1 MTPPV
6 IAIFRGMLRGFCEAP
21 NFAFGFRRAA
31 LCAQFPVILA
41 AAVFAAQ
48 AAFFTHE
55 AAAQSNVAA
64 DMTLRAEIEK
74 TPPSLVTVRQALA
87 AGANPNATVTGG
99 LPLLFEAGR
108 RGHAEIVSVLVTFGV
123 NASVQVG
130 QNYFPE
136 YMAPNGLSG
145 SAFTATVAL
154 PWRRVADVMIHFG
167 DAVRAFGLTAG
178 AAAYDWSA
186 TQGQYHVLV
195 HLGARYNNYNPSP
208 EEKRVMEAIGGYV
221 LDQGA
226 ACPLSYADHPICTSR
241 VSCPTTG
248 GLVYSCREC
257 GGRPN
262 RALDGGSCVAA
273 CQAPRTVVNAEAW
286 PSAQCECAHGRANS
300 SGECPTVADAALAAE
315 IQKTS
320 PVLSSVRALLE
331 PGRGA
336 DPNWTSGDGVPLLL
350 AAARLGHAEV
360 VSVLLTFD
368 ADPDARDSDNR
379 GVPHI
384 AGLNSGASA
393 PAQLR
398 VLRHF
403 IGGLEA
409 AGRTDSFNSWN
420 AGSGVGRPLDALQNN
435 GAGAEALAEKREIQ
449 ALLYERGARCA
460 PPADKGYCRI
470 PAEAALIPAAAP
482 SIGPVLTV
490 TVTRR
495 AFGGASFDL
504 RLPDE
509 GALAA
514 LNARGWEMTLAA
526 DPPSRVVVSRTQA
539 AGGLPTVAVTMV
551 NGEHAARQIR
561 IVAAADVLPLFV
573 TVVGS
578 GSVSILAGG
587 QRLESGSVPT
597 NLNIQIIAAPD
608 NLAYH
613 VSGWS
618 GSCADAPKGADGGKR
633 ACEFFFNGKDNRVT
647 VTFSPGRLAPTLPA
661 TGNIPDRAYLFR
673 DTGATELEHFCRL
686 LGGRTHVQVGRTVC
700 LMFGGGY
707 SNTGVCDSPDPHG
720 FNNLD
725 PCGVTYFK
733 HIRDCNAQNKPVIWT
748 NACGAA
754 CDAAAGM
761 AARGFLCQAAGD
773 QCAAPFS
780 PPVCDAA
787 AACVDPDAGLTNTPA
802 ELCVCA
808 DAAAEGN
815 GLFCGHDSVNGR
827 LLAEVKKPAGA
838 ARVSLVLTLLGLG
851 ANASVA
857 DENGAAA
864 LILAATAGHAEI
876 VSVLVTAGAD
886 VKATDSGFYNMDAVQ
901 HLATPLS
908 DPAAGPRALRASVL
922 RHFIGGLDVRNTL
935 FGGVDFDWNREDS
948 RRNRALDLLVNAT
961 NKLTLEGENVTV
973 IYEMAGL
980 LRERGARCG
989 YRTSDRTQR
998 VCVGSANVSLVTA
1011 LSAAVRDRSVS
1022 AASVRAAAAAVAGT
1036 DIPLD
1041 DLDGGGGGIV
1051 AAAAQAGHAA
1061 AVSILLTFGVNPGGR
1076 GVANRGVLHIVGR
1089 NSDQSAPLQLRILRH
1104 FIGGL
1109 EVAGKADSFNGW
1121 NDVEDIGRPLDA
1133 LHAYGS
1139 SVEKDHASKREMQAL
1154 LYERGASCGA
1164 PEGKIYCQ
1172 IPSEFV
1178 LVPSGAPLTGPV
1190 LTVTATRRAVGG
1202 TPFGF
1207 ALPDAGARAR
1217 LNAQGWEMSLAA
1229 GPPAGVVL
1237 SRTQAAG
1244 GLPTVAVTMLNGERA
1259 VRELR
1264 VALQSDFEYV
1274 EGDQCAAPFSPPVC
1288 DAAAVCVDPDLESAN
1303 TPAELCVCTDDAA
1316 EGNGL
1321 FCGHESVNGRLLA
1334 EVKKPAGAARVS
1346 VVLTLLGL
1354 GANASVA
1361 DENGAAALILAATAG
1376 HAEIVSV
1383 LVTAGA
1389 DVKATDSGF
1398 YNMDAVQHLATPLS
1412 DPAAGPRALRASV
1425 LRHFIGGL
1433 DVRNTLFGRADF
1445 DWNREDS
1452 RRNRA
1457 LDLLVNATNKL
1468 TLEGENVT
1476 VIYEMAGLL
1485 RERGAR
1491 CGYRTSDRTQ
1501 RVCVGSA
1508 NVSLVTALSAAVRD
1522 RSVSAASVRAAA
1534 AAVAGTDIPLDDL
1547 DGGGG
1552 GIVAAAAQAGHAAA
1566 VSILLTFGVNPGGRG
1581 VANRG
1586 VLHIVGRNS
1595 DQSAPLQLRILRHFI
1610 GGLEVAG
1617 KADSFNGW
1625 NDVEDIGRPLDA
1637 LHAYG
1642 SSVEG
1647 ENVTVIYEMAGLLR
1661 ERGARCGYR
1670 TSDRTQRVCV
1680 GSANVSLVTA
1690 LSAAVRDR
1698 SVSAASVRAAAAAVA
1713 GTDIPLDDLD
1723 GGGGGIVAAAAQA
1736 GHAAA
1741 VSILLT
1747 FGVNPGGRGVANRGV
1762 LHIVGRNSDQSA
1774 PLQLRILRH
1783 FIGGLEVAGKA
1794 DSFNG
1799 WNDVEDIGRPLDALH
1814 AYGSSV
1820 EKDHA
1825 SKREMQALLYER
1837 GASCGAPESKIYC
1850 QIPSEFVLV
1859 PSGAPLTGPVL
1870 TVTATRRAVG
1880 GTPFGFALPDAG
1892 ARARLNAQGW
1902 EMSLAAGPPAGV
1914 VLSRTQAA
1922 GGLPTVAVTM
1932 LNGERAVRELRVAL
1946 QSDFEYVEGDQCA
1959 APFSPP
1965 VCDAAAVCVD
1975 PDLESANTP
1984 AELCVCT
1991 DAAAEGN
1998 GLFCGHESVNGRL
2011 LAEVKKPAGAA
2022 RVSVVLTLLGLGANA
2037 SVADENG
2044 AAALI
2049 LAATAGHAE
2058 IVSVLVTAGADVK
2071 ATDSGFYNMDA
2082 VQHLATPLSDPA
2094 AGPRALRASVLR
2106 HFIGGLDV
2114 RSALF
2119 GRADFDWNREDSR
2132 RNRALD
2138 LLVNATNKLTLEGEN
2153 VTVIYE
2159 MAGLLRERG
2168 ARCGYRTSDRTQRVC
2183 VGSANVSLVTALSA
2197 AVRDRSVSAASVR
2210 AAAAAVAGT
2219 DIPLDDLDG
2228 GGGGIVAAAAQ
2239 AGHAAAVSI
2248 LLTFGVNP
2256 GGRGVANRG
2265 VLHIVGRN
2273 SDQSA
2278 PLQLRILRHFIGG
2291 LEVAGKADSFN
2302 GWNDVEDIG
2311 RPLDALHAYGSSVEK
2326 DHASKR
2332 EMQALLYERG
2342 ASCDAPE
2349 SKIYCQIPWEF
2360 VLVPSGAPL
2369 TGPVLTVTATRRA
2382 VGGTPF
2388 GFALPDA
2395 GARARLNAQGWE
2407 MSLAAGPPAGVVLSR
2422 TQGAGGLPTVAV
2434 TMLNGERAVRELRV
2448 ALQSDFEYVEGDQC
2462 AAPFSPP
2469 VCDAAAVCVDP
2480 DLESANTPAEL
2491 CVCTDDAA
2499 EGNGLFCGHESV
2511 NGRLLAE
2518 VKKPA
2523 GAARVSVVLT
2533 LLGLGANASVADENG
2548 AAALIL
2554 AATAGHAEIVSV
2566 LVTAGA
2572 DVKATDSGFYNMDA
2586 VQHLATPLSD
2596 PAAGPR
2602 ALRAS
2607 VLRHFIGGLDVRN
2620 TLFGRVDFDWNREDS
2635 RRNRALD
2642 LLVNATNKLTLEGE
2656 NVTVIYEMA
2665 GLLRERGARC
2675 GYRTSDRTQRVCVG
2689 SANVSLV
2696 TALSAAVRDRS
2707 VSAASVRAAAAAVA
2721 GTDIPLDDLDGGGGG
2736 IVAAAAQAGHA
2747 AAVSIL
2753 LTFGVNPGGRGVAN
2767 RGVLHIVGRNS
2778 DQSAPLQLRILRH
2791 FIGGLEVAGK
2801 ADSFNGWND
2810 VEDIGRPLEALHA
2823 YGSSVEK
2830 DHASKRE
2837 MQALLYERGASCG
2850 APEGKIYCQIPSEF
2864 VLVPSGAPLTGPVL
2878 TVTATRRAVGGT
2890 PFGFALPDAGARAR
2904 LNAQGWE
2911 MSLAAD
2917 PPAGVVLSRTQAAG
2931 GAADG
2936 GGDDVERRAGGP
2948 RIARGAPI

>member
-1 MTPPV
+1 M
-6 IAIFRGMLRGFCEAP
+6 
-21 NFAFGFRRAA
+21 AA
-31 LCAQFPVILA
+31 AAQAGHA
-41 AAVFAAQ
+41 AAV
-48 AAFFTHE
+48 
-55 AAAQSNVAA
+55 S
-64 DMTLRAEIEK
+64 I
-74 TPPSLVTVRQALA
+74 
-87 AGANPNATVTGG
+87 
-99 LPLLFEAGR
+99 LL
-108 RGHAEIVSVLVTFGV
+108 TFGV
-123 NASVQVG
+123 N
-130 QNYFPE
+130 P
-136 YMAPNGLSG
+136 
-145 SAFTATVAL
+145 
-154 PWRRVADVMIHFG
+154 
-167 DAVRAFGLTAG
+167 
-178 AAAYDWSA
+178 
-186 TQGQYHVLV
+186 
-195 HLGARYNNYNPSP
+195 
-208 EEKRVMEAIGGYV
+208 
-221 LDQGA
+221 
-226 ACPLSYADHPICTSR
+226 
-241 VSCPTTG
+241 
-248 GLVYSCREC
+248 
-257 GGRPN
+257 GGR
-262 RALDGGSCVAA
+262 GVA
-273 CQAPRTVVNAEAW
+273 
-286 PSAQCECAHGRANS
+286 
-300 SGECPTVADAALAAE
+300 
-315 IQKTS
+315 
-320 PVLSSVRALLE
+320 
-331 PGRGA
+331 
-336 DPNWTSGDGVPLLL
+336 
-350 AAARLGHAEV
+350 
-360 VSVLLTFD
+360 
-368 ADPDARDSDNR
+368 NR
-379 GVPHI
+379 GVLHI
-384 AGLNSGASA
+384 VGRNSDQSA
-393 PAQLR
+393 PLQLR
-398 VLRHF
+398 ILRHF
-403 IGGLEA
+403 IGGLEV
-409 AGRTDSFNSWN
+409 AGKADSFNGWN
-420 AGSGVGRPLDALQNN
+420 DVEDIGRPLDALHAYGSSVEGENVTVIYEMAGLLRERGARCSYRTSDRTQRVCVGSANVSLVTALSAAVRDRSVSAASVRAAAAAVAGTDIPLDDLDGGGGGIVAAAAQAGHAAAVSILLTFGVNPGGRGVANRGVLHIVGRNSDQSAPLQLRILRHFIGGLEVAGKADSFN
-435 GAGAEALAEKREIQ
+435 GWNDVEDIGRPLDALHAYGSSVEKDHASKREMQ
-449 ALLYERGARCA
+449 ALLYERGASCGA
-460 PPADKGYCRI
+460 PEGKIYCQI
-470 PAEAALIPAAAP
+470 PSEFVLVPSGAP
-482 SIGPVLTV
+482 LTGPVLTV
-490 TVTRR
+490 TATRR
-495 AFGGASFDL
+495 AVGGTPFGFA
-504 RLPDE
+504 LPDA
-509 GALAA
+509 GARAR
-514 LNARGWEMTLAA
+514 LNAQGWEMSLAA
-526 DPPSRVVVSRTQA
+526 GPPAGVVLSRTQA
-539 AGGLPTVAVTMV
+539 AGGLPTVAVTML
-551 NGEHAARQIR
+551 NGERAVRELR
-561 IVAAADVLPLFV
+561 VALQSDFEYV
-573 TVVGS
+573 
-578 GSVSILAGG
+578 
-587 QRLESGSVPT
+587 E
-597 NLNIQIIAAPD
+597 
-608 NLAYH
+608 
-613 VSGWS
+613 
-618 GSCADAPKGADGGKR
+618 
-633 ACEFFFNGKDNRVT
+633 
-647 VTFSPGRLAPTLPA
+647 
-661 TGNIPDRAYLFR
+661 
-673 DTGATELEHFCRL
+673 
-686 LGGRTHVQVGRTVC
+686 
-700 LMFGGGY
+700 
-707 SNTGVCDSPDPHG
+707 
-720 FNNLD
+720 
-725 PCGVTYFK
+725 
-733 HIRDCNAQNKPVIWT
+733 
-748 NACGAA
+748 
-754 CDAAAGM
+754 
-761 AARGFLCQAAGD
+761 GD

-787 AACVDPDAGLTNTPA
+787 AVCVDPDLESANTPA
-802 ELCVCA
+802 ELCVCT
-808 DAAAEGN
+808 DDAAEGN

-838 ARVSLVLTLLGLG
+838 ARVSVVLTLLGLG

-886 VKATDSGFYNMDAVQ
+886 VKAADPGFYNMDAVQ

-922 RHFIGGLDVRNTL
+922 RHFIGGLDVRSAL
-935 FGGVDFDWNREDS
+935 FGRADFDWNREDS

-1389 DVKATDSGF
+1389 DVKAADPGF

-1433 DVRNTLFGRADF
+1433 DVRNTLFGGADFDWNREDSRRNRALDLLVNATNKLTLEGENVTVIYEMAGLLRERGARCGYRTSDRTQRVCVGSANVSLVTALSAAVRDRSVSAASVRAAAAAVAGTDIPLDDLDGGGGGIVAAAAQAGHAAAVSILLTFGVNPGGRGVANRGVLHIVGRNSDQSAPLQLRILRHFIGGLEVAGKADSFNGWNDVEDIGRPLDALHAYGSSVEKDHVSKREMQALLYERGASCGAPEGKIYCQIPSEFVLVPSGAPLTGPVLTVTATRRAVGGTPFGFALPDAGARARLNAQGWEMSLAAGPPAGVVLSRTQAAGGLPTVAVTMLNGERAVRELRVALQSDFEYVVGDQCAAPFSPPVCDAAAVCVDPDLESTNTPAELCVCTDDAAEGNGLFCGHESVNGRLLAEVKKPAGAARVSLVLTLLGLGANASVADENGAAALILAATAGHAEIVSVLVTAGADVKAADPGFYNMDAVQHLATPLSDPAAGPRALRASVLRHFIGGLDVRSALFGRVDF

-1661 ERGARCGYR
+1661 ERGARCSYR
-1670 TSDRTQRVCV
+1670 T
-1680 GSANVSLVTA
+1680 A
-1690 LSAAVRDR
+1690 
-1698 SVSAASVRAAAAAVA
+1698 
-1713 GTDIPLDDLD
+1713 
-1723 GGGGGIVAAAAQA
+1723 
-1736 GHAAA
+1736 
-1741 VSILLT
+1741 
-1747 FGVNPGGRGVANRGV
+1747 
-1762 LHIVGRNSDQSA
+1762 
-1774 PLQLRILRH
+1774 
-1783 FIGGLEVAGKA
+1783 
-1794 DSFNG
+1794 
-1799 WNDVEDIGRPLDALH
+1799 
-1814 AYGSSV
+1814 
-1820 EKDHA
+1820 
-1825 SKREMQALLYER
+1825 
-1837 GASCGAPESKIYC
+1837 
-1850 QIPSEFVLV
+1850 
-1859 PSGAPLTGPVL
+1859 
-1870 TVTATRRAVG
+1870 
-1880 GTPFGFALPDAG
+1880 
-1892 ARARLNAQGW
+1892 
-1902 EMSLAAGPPAGV
+1902 
-1914 VLSRTQAA
+1914 
-1922 GGLPTVAVTM
+1922 
-1932 LNGERAVRELRVAL
+1932 
-1946 QSDFEYVEGDQCA
+1946 
-1959 APFSPP
+1959 
-1965 VCDAAAVCVD
+1965 
-1975 PDLESANTP
+1975 
-1984 AELCVCT
+1984 
-1991 DAAAEGN
+1991 
-1998 GLFCGHESVNGRL
+1998 
-2011 LAEVKKPAGAA
+2011 
-2022 RVSVVLTLLGLGANA
+2022 
-2037 SVADENG
+2037 
-2044 AAALI
+2044 
-2049 LAATAGHAE
+2049 
-2058 IVSVLVTAGADVK
+2058 
-2071 ATDSGFYNMDA
+2071 
-2082 VQHLATPLSDPA
+2082 
-2094 AGPRALRASVLR
+2094 
-2106 HFIGGLDV
+2106 
-2114 RSALF
+2114 
-2119 GRADFDWNREDSR
+2119 
-2132 RNRALD
+2132 
-2138 LLVNATNKLTLEGEN
+2138 
-2153 VTVIYE
+2153 
-2159 MAGLLRERG
+2159 
-2168 ARCGYRTSDRTQRVC
+2168 
-2183 VGSANVSLVTALSA
+2183 
-2197 AVRDRSVSAASVR
+2197 
-2210 AAAAAVAGT
+2210 
-2219 DIPLDDLDG
+2219 
-2228 GGGGIVAAAAQ
+2228 
-2239 AGHAAAVSI
+2239 
-2248 LLTFGVNP
+2248 
-2256 GGRGVANRG
+2256 
-2265 VLHIVGRN
+2265 
-2273 SDQSA
+2273 
-2278 PLQLRILRHFIGG
+2278 
-2291 LEVAGKADSFN
+2291 
-2302 GWNDVEDIG
+2302 
-2311 RPLDALHAYGSSVEK
+2311 
-2326 DHASKR
+2326 
-2332 EMQALLYERG
+2332 
-2342 ASCDAPE
+2342 
-2349 SKIYCQIPWEF
+2349 
-2360 VLVPSGAPL
+2360 
-2369 TGPVLTVTATRRA
+2369 
-2382 VGGTPF
+2382 
-2388 GFALPDA
+2388 
-2395 GARARLNAQGWE
+2395 
-2407 MSLAAGPPAGVVLSR
+2407 
-2422 TQGAGGLPTVAV
+2422 
-2434 TMLNGERAVRELRV
+2434 
-2448 ALQSDFEYVEGDQC
+2448 
-2462 AAPFSPP
+2462 
-2469 VCDAAAVCVDP
+2469 
-2480 DLESANTPAEL
+2480 
-2491 CVCTDDAA
+2491 
-2499 EGNGLFCGHESV
+2499 
-2511 NGRLLAE
+2511 
-2518 VKKPA
+2518 
-2523 GAARVSVVLT
+2523 
-2533 LLGLGANASVADENG
+2533 
-2548 AAALIL
+2548 
-2554 AATAGHAEIVSV
+2554 
-2566 LVTAGA
+2566 
-2572 DVKATDSGFYNMDA
+2572 
-2586 VQHLATPLSD
+2586 
-2596 PAAGPR
+2596 
-2602 ALRAS
+2602 
-2607 VLRHFIGGLDVRN
+2607 
-2620 TLFGRVDFDWNREDS
+2620 
-2635 RRNRALD
+2635 
-2642 LLVNATNKLTLEGE
+2642 
-2656 NVTVIYEMA
+2656 
-2665 GLLRERGARC
+2665 
-2675 GYRTSDRTQRVCVG
+2675 DRTQRVCVG

-2911 MSLAAD
+2911 MSLAAG

-2931 GAADG
+2931 GLPTVAVTMLNGERAVRELRVALESDFEGDQCAAPFSPPVCDAAAVCVDPDMESTNTPAELCVCTDDAAEGNGLFCGHESVNGRLLAEVKKPAGAARVSVVLTLLGLGANASVADENGAAALILAATAGHAEIVSVLVTAGADVKAADSG
-2936 GGDDVERRAGGP
+2936 FYNLDAVQHLATPLSDPAAGP
-2948 RIARGAPI
+2948 RALRASVLRHFIGGLDVRSALFGRVNFDWNREDSRRNRALDLLVNATAKNKLALEGEDEDIIYEMADAIHARGGRCGHRTADHGRRICNTSPLVEYAVIPSDQSGGTLTAPVPSGGRHCAGRQ